1 MDSCFNPNFRKP
13 TTNEWI
19 IQDLTEL
26 HRRKPSLT
34 HTEAELMSEYLKQ
47 RHQTTG
53 LDRLPGL
60 VAEVIT
66 NVHPI

>member
-1 MDSCFNPNFRKP
+1 MDSFFAPNFPKL

-19 IQDLTEL
+19 MQDLTEL
-26 HRRKPSLT
+26 RQRKPSST
-34 HTEAELMSEYLKQ
+34 HTEEKLMSEYLKE
-47 RHQTTG
+47 HPLMKG
-53 LDRLPGL
+53 FSRLPDL